1 MSTNIKAPTAEELA
15 GALAHM
21 IGMRDTGEHSLADV
35 EKCRGLV
42 DRHIRAALLSRAT
55 PGDEQG

>member
-1 MSTNIKAPTAEELA
+1 LA

-55 PGDEQG
+55 PGDTQG